1 MIRFITLIISLT
13 LSSAAAA
20 EQFSIRCAREV
31 WHYVTFDTDLNR
43 VVYESA
49 SGSALKGQIISV
61 TADEIKFDLV
71 QLGSPRFEVNWRQND
86 GTLTWIGLPGDPTRP
101 TMTFNCTKNQLR
113 SILSI
118 YDQIAPMKMK

>member
-1 MIRFITLIISLT
+1 MLRVITMIISLT
-13 LSSAAAA
+13 LSSAAIA

-31 WHYVTFDTDLNR
+31 WHFVTFDTDLNR

-49 SGSALKGQIISV
+49 SGSALKGEITSM

-71 QLGSPRFEVNWRQND
+71 QLGSPKFDVIWRQND

-101 TMTFNCTKNQLR
+101 TMIFNCTKNMLR
-113 SILSI
+113 PILSI
-118 YDQIAPMKMK
+118 YDQIAPMK